1 MESLDLDKYSTFIF
15 DCDGVLL
22 NSNQIKT
29 KAFFDTALPYGSENA
44 QRLVEHHVLHG
55 GVSRYRKFSWFVND
69 LLEEGSPALIEQL
82 VSTYALKV
90 IKELERCDSAPL
102 NEIRARFASTNWMVA
117 SGGDQSELRKV
128 FDVRSLTPLFDL
140 GIFGSPD
147 DKSVIIEREIVA
159 NNLHSEA
166 VLFGDSKYDFEVARQ
181 FEIDFVYVSSWS
193 EWHPTGKEEKDFT
206 GRISSLDCLLDN

>member
-1 MESLDLDKYSTFIF
+1 MESIDLDKYSTFIF

-22 NSNQIKT
+22 NSNKIKT
-29 KAFFDTALPYGSENA
+29 QAFFDTALPYGSENA

-55 GVSRYRKFSWFVND
+55 GVSRYRKFSWFVED
-69 LLEEGSPALIEQL
+69 LLGENNPGLVEQL
-82 VSTYALKV
+82 VSTYAQKV

-102 NEIRARFASTNWMVA
+102 NEIRAKFASTNWMVA

-147 DKSVIIEREIVA
+147 DKSEIIEREIVSNSLQA
-159 NNLHSEA
+159 KA
-166 VLFGDSKYDFEVARQ
+166 VLFGDSKYDFEVAKQ
-181 FEIDFVYVSSWS
+181 FGIDFVYVSSWS
-193 EWHPTGKEEKDFT
+193 EWHPTEIEEKDFL
-206 GRISSLDCLLDN
+206 GRMSTLNGLLGI